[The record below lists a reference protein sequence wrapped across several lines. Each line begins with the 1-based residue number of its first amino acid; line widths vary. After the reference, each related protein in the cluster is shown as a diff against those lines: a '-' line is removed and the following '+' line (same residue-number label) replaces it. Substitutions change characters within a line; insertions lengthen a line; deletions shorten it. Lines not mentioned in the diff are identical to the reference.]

1 MPVHRF
7 EDVTL
12 LITHYNRSRSLERL
26 LRAFQDLGFQ
36 FGGIVVSDDGSRPE
50 HLERLHL
57 LKEAFNFN
65 LVTTPKNRGLGNNI
79 NKGQDAVTTP
89 YTLYVQEDF
98 EPSDKF
104 SIHFPDALQ
113 FMKEDQ
119 GLDLVRFYAYF
130 PYPVMRPYGKGFS
143 QMLYRW
149 WHPDHLKLY
158 MYSDHPHLRRSC
170 FFEKF
175 GRYPEGVRPDKTEYT
190 MAVRFIQRGGKA
202 LFYNAFTTLFY
213 QKNEGDETS
222 TIGRVVW
229 RQQKD
234 PLTLF
239 MRWCYLKIR
248 LIKTTLDVGFKNTR
262 R

>member
-98 EPSDKF
+98 E
-104 SIHFPDALQ
+104 
-113 FMKEDQ
+113 
-119 GLDLVRFYAYF
+119 
-130 PYPVMRPYGKGFS
+130 
-143 QMLYRW
+143 
-149 WHPDHLKLY
+149 
-158 MYSDHPHLRRSC
+158 
-170 FFEKF
+170 
-175 GRYPEGVRPDKTEYT
+175 
-190 MAVRFIQRGGKA
+190 
-202 LFYNAFTTLFY
+202 
-213 QKNEGDETS
+213 
-222 TIGRVVW
+222 
-229 RQQKD
+229 
-234 PLTLF
+234 
-239 MRWCYLKIR
+239 
-248 LIKTTLDVGFKNTR
+248 
-262 R
+262 